1 MDEYPKWTKA
11 GFVNVEG
18 REQEVSLI
26 VQNAAEDAAVSSG
39 LAVIDGVMS
48 AQGNTYR
55 VTSIRPKKTVVERVK
70 NALGG

>member
-1 MDEYPKWTKA
+1 MDEYPKWTTA
-11 GFVNVEG
+11 DFVDVEG
-18 REQEVSLI
+18 RKHKVSLI
-26 VQNAAEDAAVSSG
+26 VQNTDEDEAVSSG
-39 LAVIDGVMS
+39 RAVVEGVMS